1 MGKKKSA
8 PQISVT
14 STDPWPAQQGYLTGG
29 FANASGLHST
39 MRPFFSGQ
47 TYAGFDPIEQEALNL
62 GEQRARGGSPATKA
76 ARDYYMGILSGS
88 PEAMESM
95 LAPRVG
101 ELLPS
106 LQSQFNRAGMGASS
120 LARGAE
126 QELVMRELSKLRENA
141 AEKLMQLG
149 PQEYEDIAK
158 LAAVGETKRDMEQK
172 AIDEAMLRHE
182 YAQMEPWDRLRQ
194 YMGIITGNYGSTET
208 EKAFS
213 KPESR
218 LSGILGGAVGGSK
231 LGANFGP
238 WGAAI
243 GGLLGGG
250 AGGWL

>member
-1 MGKKKSA
+1 MGKKKSS
-8 PQISVT
+8 PQVNVT
-14 STDPWPAQQGYLTGG
+14 TTDPWPAQQGYLTGG

-39 MRPFFSGQ
+39 MRPFYSGQ
-47 TYAGFDPIEQEALNL
+47 TYAGFNPIEQEALSL
-62 GEQRARGGSPATKA
+62 GEQRARSGSPATKA

-88 PEAMESM
+88 PEAMQSM

-126 QELVMRELSKLRENA
+126 QELIMRELSKLKENA

-158 LAAVGETKRDMEQK
+158 LAGVGETKRDMEQK
-172 AIDEAMLRHE
+172 AIDEAMMRHE

-194 YMGIITGNYGSTET
+194 YMGIITGNYGNTET
-208 EKAFS
+208 EKKFGKS
-213 KPESR
+213 ESR
-218 LSGILGGAVGGSK
+218 LSGILGGGLGGAK
-231 LGANFGP
+231 LGATFGP
-238 WGAAI
+238 EAAII
-243 GGLLGGG
+243 GGLLGA
-250 AGGWL
+250 AGGGFL